1 MSDVP
6 YPISSPLS
14 HQELLLLDIV
24 AESADPVGARIA
36 TRLLGDSGIA
46 LSEASTSR
54 LLARLDELGLTVSSG
69 RKGRVVTDAGR
80 RVAQVTRRTRR
91 QAKGLHQALDIQ
103 NARQLLDLLYARRG
117 VEREAAR
124 WAAARA
130 TPADIERL
138 EELVNGHREALDA
151 GGDARLC
158 GMRFHREIFRISRN
172 RLLQAIGD
180 VVLDESLEPLERVLD
195 VITGGHGTLAQS
207 APEHVDV
214 LAAIRAGD
222 PDEAERTMLAHV
234 DRLIEEAERAATDRG
249 AEVVKRLIELTL

>member
-6 YPISSPLS
+6 NPISSHLS

-36 TRLLGDSGIA
+36 TRRLGDCGIA

-54 LLARLDELGLTVSSG
+54 LLARLDDLGLTVSSG
-69 RKGRVVTDAGR
+69 RKGRTVTDAGR

-124 WAAARA
+124 WAATRA
-130 TPADIERL
+130 TPDDIERL
-138 EELVNGHREALDA
+138 EALVDGHREALDA

-172 RLLQAIGD
+172 GLLQAIGD
-180 VVLDESLEPLERVLD
+180 VVLDESLEPLELVLD

-214 LAAIRAGD
+214 LAAIRARD
-222 PDEAERTMLAHV
+222 PDEAEQTMLAHV

-249 AEVVKRLIELTL
+249 ADVVKRLIELTL